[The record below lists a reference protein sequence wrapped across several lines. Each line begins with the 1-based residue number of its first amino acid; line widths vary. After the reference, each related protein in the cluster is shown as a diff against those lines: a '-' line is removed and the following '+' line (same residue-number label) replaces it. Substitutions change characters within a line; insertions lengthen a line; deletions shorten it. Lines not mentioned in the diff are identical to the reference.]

1 MAKQCPDTG
10 AEIRHSNELH
20 FGYLTDV
27 TYGKIF
33 YNRFR
38 QLVHP
43 PTKDYA
49 MYQQLMLIG
58 NLGSDPEMRYTASG
72 VPVTNFRLAVNRRW
86 TNTEGQAQEKT
97 TWFNVSLWR
106 RQAEIA
112 SQYLAKGHRV
122 LIIGEVDSARPWT
135 DRDGNLR
142 ATIEVTGNELKLME
156 NRPTNGHGDT
166 EALAADAA
174 AADDKAHVPF

>member
-1 MAKQCPDTG
+1 
-10 AEIRHSNELH
+10 
-20 FGYLTDV
+20 
-27 TYGKIF
+27 
-33 YNRFR
+33 
-38 QLVHP
+38 
-43 PTKDYA
+43 

-72 VPVTNFRLAVNRRW
+72 IPVTNFNLAVSKRW
-86 TNTEGQAQEKT
+86 TNPEGQAQEKT
-97 TWFNVSLWR
+97 TWFRVSLWR

-122 LIIGEVDSARPWT
+122 MIIGEVDSARPWT

-142 ATIEVTGNELKLME
+142 ASIEVTASELRLLE
-156 NRPTNGHGDT
+156 NRTANGHG
-166 EALAADAA
+166 EAEASAADAA